1 MLSYKLEKHYLSVLA
16 CCKLVRIRFF
26 FMAHQP
32 LVGKGL
38 LIIVAS
44 QSHSD
49 TPHSVGLLWTSD
61 QPVIENSDITQ
72 HSKQRD
78 IHGPV
83 EVRTRNPNKRVAT
96 DPLVGP
102 RDRLCT

>member
-1 MLSYKLEKHYLSVLA
+1 MLY
-16 CCKLVRIRFF
+16 IPPP
-26 FMAHQP
+26 MAQRP
-32 LVGKGL
+32 LVVQDH